1 MANLAKAMKAQA
13 TFTFHNTSSEEKRLC
28 LFPGHFDVTNVISND
43 GKYTVNQSNNQ
54 PIVDAGYACDQ
65 MAYDNNGS
73 DKRDGDSITVTANSR
88 RTRYADFL
96 NYIKL
101 NGLKVSKIR
110 IQNLNSNVE
119 MFDQEMEISAS
130 CIGGKA
136 GSDFIQFSEYVSPNA
151 YDRSFIVI
159 DLESMNLVLDNTTL
173 ALLTFKGNAKL
184 SMQFFLSE

>member
-136 GSDFIQFSEYVSPNA
+136 GSDLIQFSEYVSPNA

-173 ALLTFKGNAKL
+173 AFLTFKGNAKL